1 MAEESEDIG
10 SIDAIGAADGVSSS
24 DSPPA
29 AAPARAST
37 APELQA
43 AVNRVNARLSSYHRV
58 LELSVDAASGLTI
71 ATVRDSQSGAVLQ
84 QFPGANALHL
94 AEMLAKWA
102 GGRNALLDL
111 IA

>member
-1 MAEESEDIG
+1 MAEESEDSG
-10 SIDAIGAADGVSSS
+10 SIGAIGAADGVSID

-29 AAPARAST
+29 AAPARSSNAH
-37 APELQA
+37 ELQA
-43 AVNRVNARLSSYHRV
+43 AVNRVNARLSSYSRV
-58 LELSVDAASGLTI
+58 LELSVDVASGLTI
-71 ATVRDSQSGAVLQ
+71 ATVKDSRTGTVLQ

-102 GGRNALLDL
+102 GAKSALIDL